1 MQKLKRIQLLHRGS
15 MILAVLVQVVLFVSI
30 SFAQELP
37 SVPQGFGASSIT
49 AESFGFDQIKKGK
62 DAFQQKSIQQPV
74 VERLQESQFETPA
87 RVAPAQTTSKK
98 LSSFEE
104 YIQGKSP
111 NTISTEI
118 TQFGYDLFLPPSTFA
133 PIDAVPVGPDYLL
146 GPGDEIRIT
155 LWGKVNA
162 ENPATI
168 DRDGKI
174 SLPQIGV
181 LHLAGLRFSEA
192 KTFLE
197 TEFSRYYKA
206 SEVKMNV
213 SMGRLRSIRVFVVGK
228 AQRPG
233 SYTLSSLSTLI
244 NALFA
249 AGGPSKAGTMRDIQV
264 KRNGETL
271 VHFDMYDFL
280 LKGDKTNDIRLMPED
295 VIFIPTIGPL
305 AGIAGDVRS
314 PGIYELKEE
323 MELNRFIEMAGGL
336 NEIAFKGRIQI
347 SRVLHNTE
355 QNTFESNLDEIKTKS
370 IKVQSGDLIKVFSV
384 VQDKKFVRLSGAVQ
398 REGEYAA
405 SPGMTIKDLIS
416 MAGGLKDYAYTNEA
430 ELTRITPT
438 LEGPKIEKMMIALD
452 KALAGSL
459 SENIVL
465 KENDYLLIKAVPEWG
480 MYKTVEIVGEVRFP
494 GSYTIKKGERLSS
507 LIERAGG
514 FTDKAYLKGA
524 TFTRESV
531 RKLQQAKLDESIER
545 LQRQVLSKSATATQ
559 AALTPED
566 ALQQKAALEQRSA
579 LIEKMK
585 AAKAKGRITINLN
598 HLDELKGS
606 SSDLLL
612 EEDDTLIIP
621 ERPQH
626 IQVIGSV
633 YNQTAFIYNSKTTV
647 SGYLRNAGGMT
658 DDAEEGD
665 LYVLKVDGSAV
676 SRKVEGGF
684 FSRGLLSS
692 NLNPGDTIVVPEKIE
707 QVSWLKEVKDITQI
721 LFQIAAT
728 AGIIIKVF

>member
-1 MQKLKRIQLLHRGS
+1 MTLIAQG
-15 MILAVLVQVVLFVSI
+15 ILAFSV
-30 SFAQELP
+30 SFAQDLP
-37 SVPQGFGASSIT
+37 STFQGFSAPSIT
-49 AESFGFDQIKKGK
+49 SESFSFDQTKKGR
-62 DAFQQKSIQQPV
+62 DVFQQQQVQQPV
-74 VERLQESQFETPA
+74 IEQIERPA
-87 RVAPAQTTSKK
+87 RIEPPQAGDKK
-98 LSSFEE
+98 LSAFEE
-104 YIQGKSP
+104 YVQGKSP
-111 NTISTEI
+111 DTISTEI
-118 TQFGYDLFLPPSTFA
+118 TQFGYDLFHSPSTFA
-133 PIDAVPVGPDYLL
+133 PVDVVPVGPDYLL
-146 GPGDEIRIT
+146 GPGDEVRIT

-192 KTFLE
+192 KSFLE

-271 VHFDMYDFL
+271 VHFDLYDFL

-314 PGIYELKEE
+314 PAIYELKGE
-323 MELNRFIEMAGGL
+323 MDLHRFIEMAGGL

-347 SRVLHNTE
+347 GRVLHNSE

-370 IKVQSGDLIKVFSV
+370 IKVQPGDLVKVFSV
-384 VQDKKFVRLSGAVQ
+384 VQDRKFVRLSGAVQ
-398 REGEYAA
+398 RAGEYAA
-405 SPGMTIKDLIS
+405 GPGMTIKDLIS
-416 MAGGLKDYAYTNEA
+416 MAGGLKDYAYSKEA

-438 LEGPKIEKMMIALD
+438 LDGPKIEKRMVALE
-452 KALAGSL
+452 KALAGDS

-465 KENDYLLIKAVPEWG
+465 RENDYLLVKAVPEWG
-480 MYKTVEIVGEVRFP
+480 MYKTVEVIGEVKFP
-494 GSYTIKKGERLSS
+494 GTYTIKKGEKLSS

-514 FTDKAYLKGA
+514 FTDDAYLKGA

-531 RKLQQAKLDESIER
+531 RKLQQVQLDEAIDR

-559 AALTPED
+559 SALTPED
-566 ALQQKAALEQRSA
+566 ALQQKTALEQRTA
-579 LIEKMK
+579 FIEKMK
-585 AAKAKGRITINLN
+585 TAKAKGRVTISLN
-598 HLDELKGS
+598 DLAQLKNS
-606 SSDLLL
+606 PSDLLL
-612 EEDDTLIIP
+612 EEGDTLIVP

-633 YNQTAFIYNSKTTV
+633 YNQTAFIYNPKATV
-647 SGYLRNAGGMT
+647 SAYLNEAGGMT
-658 DDAEEGD
+658 DDAEESE
-665 LYVLKVDGSAV
+665 LYILKVDGSAV
-676 SRKVEGGF
+676 SQKAQKGF

-692 NLNPGDTIVVPEKIE
+692 SLHPGDTIVIPEKIE
-707 QVSWLKEVKDITQI
+707 RVSWLKEIKDVTQI

>member
-1 MQKLKRIQLLHRGS
+1 
-15 MILAVLVQVVLFVSI
+15 MIFTIMAQIVLVFSI
-30 SFAQELP
+30 SFAQEFPSFSQSSNLP
-37 SVPQGFGASSIT
+37 PAT
-49 AESFGFDQIKKGK
+49 PESFGIDQNKTAK
-62 DAFQQKSIQQPV
+62 DAPQRQLMQQRTSQPPLA
-74 VERLQESQFETPA
+74 EGLQEDQFEKPTNAEPTQA
-87 RVAPAQTTSKK
+87 TDKK
-98 LSSFEE
+98 LSAFEE
-104 YIQGKSP
+104 YVQGKSP
-111 NTISTEI
+111 EEISTAI
-118 TQFGYDLFLPPSTFA
+118 TQFGYDLFQQSPNTFA
-133 PIDAVPVGPDYLL
+133 PVDVVPIGPSFLL

-162 ENPATI
+162 EYPAII

-174 SLPQIGV
+174 SLPQIGI
-181 LHLAGLRFSEA
+181 LHLAGLNFSEA
-192 KTFLE
+192 KSFLE
-197 TEFSRYYKA
+197 TELSRYYRP

-249 AGGPSKAGTMRDIQV
+249 AGGINKTGTMRDIQV
-264 KRNGETL
+264 RRNGETL
-271 VHFDMYDFL
+271 THFDMYDFL
-280 LKGDKTNDIRLMPED
+280 LKGDKTKDIRLMPED

-314 PGIYELKEE
+314 PAVYELKEE
-323 MELNRFIEMAGGL
+323 MGLQSFIEMAGGL

-347 SRVLHNTE
+347 SRIIDNSQQITL
-355 QNTFESNLDEIKTKS
+355 ESNLEEIKTKD
-370 IKVQSGDLIKVFSV
+370 IKVQPGDFVKVFSV
-384 VQDKKFVRLSGAVQ
+384 VQDKKLVKLSGAVQ
-398 REGEYAA
+398 TEGEYAA

-416 MAGGLKDYAYTNEA
+416 MAGGLKDYAYLNEA
-430 ELTRITPT
+430 ELTRISPTP
-438 LEGPKIEKMMIALD
+438 EGPKIEKMMIALD
-452 KALAGSL
+452 KALAGHS
-459 SENIVL
+459 SENVVL
-465 KENDYLLIKAVPEWG
+465 KENDYLLVKTVPEWG

-524 TFTRESV
+524 LFTRESV
-531 RKLQQAKLDESIER
+531 RKLQQAQLDESIER

-566 ALQQKAALEQRSA
+566 ALQQKTVLEQRNA
-579 LIEKMK
+579 LIERMK
-585 AAKAKGRITINLN
+585 AAKAKGRIAIQLSYP
-598 HLDELKGS
+598 DELKGTA
-606 SSDLLL
+606 SDLLL
-612 EEDDTLIIP
+612 EEGDNLMIP
-621 ERPQH
+621 EKAQH

-633 YNQTAFIYNSKTTV
+633 YNQTAFIYSPKMTV
-647 SGYLRNAGGMT
+647 SEYLKNAGGMT
-658 DDAEEGD
+658 DEAEERE

-676 SRKVEGGF
+676 SQKVERGF
-684 FSRGLLSS
+684 FSKGLLSS
-692 NLNPGDTIVVPEKIE
+692 VLNPGDTIVVPEKIE
-707 QVSWLKEVKDITQI
+707 RVSWLKEVKDITQI

>member
-1 MQKLKRIQLLHRGS
+1 MNRFSLSFFTYRGS
-15 MILAVLVQVVLFVSI
+15 MILAVIMQVVFFFSI

-37 SVPQGFGASSIT
+37 IVPQGFGAPSIT
-49 AESFGFDQIKKGK
+49 TDSFGFDQIKKGR
-62 DAFQQKSIQQPV
+62 DLFQQQPIQQPV
-74 VERLQESQFETPA
+74 VEGTLESQLEKPTKIEPA
-87 RVAPAQTTSKK
+87 NKK
-98 LSSFEE
+98 LSAFEE
-104 YIQGKSP
+104 YVQGKSP
-111 NTISTEI
+111 ETISTDI
-118 TQFGYDLFLPPSTFA
+118 TQFGYDLFLPSSTFA
-133 PIDAVPVGPDYLL
+133 PVDIVPVSPDYLL

-162 ENPATI
+162 EKPATI

-228 AQRPG
+228 ARRPG

-314 PGIYELKEE
+314 PAIYELKGETD
-323 MELNRFIEMAGGL
+323 LNSFIEMAGGL

-347 SRVLHNTE
+347 GRVIHNSE
-355 QNTFESNLDEIKTKS
+355 QNTFESNLDEIKTKF
-370 IKVQSGDLIKVFSV
+370 IKVQPGDLIKVFSV

-405 SPGMTIKDLIS
+405 GPGMTIKDLIS
-416 MAGGLKDYAYTNEA
+416 TAGGLKDYAYSNGA
-430 ELTRITPT
+430 ELTRIIPTP
-438 LEGPKIEKMMIALD
+438 EGPKIEKMMIALD
-452 KALAGSL
+452 KALAGNL

-465 KENDYLLIKAVPEWG
+465 KEDDYLLVKAVPEWG

-531 RKLQQAKLDESIER
+531 RKLQQIQLDEAIDR
-545 LQRQVLSKSATATQ
+545 LQRQVLSKSVTATQ
-559 AALTPED
+559 AALNSEE
-566 ALQQKAALEQRSA
+566 AIQQKTALEQRNA

-585 AAKAKGRITINLN
+585 AAKAKGRIAITLN
-598 HLDELKGS
+598 DLDELKS
-606 SSDLLL
+606 SPSDLFL
-612 EEDDTLIIP
+612 EEGDRLIIP

-633 YNQTAFIYNSKTTV
+633 YNQTAFIYNPKKTV
-647 SGYLRNAGGMT
+647 SGYLNEAGGMT
-658 DDAEEGD
+658 DDAQESE
-665 LYVLKVDGSAV
+665 LYVLKVDGSAI
-676 SRKVEGGF
+676 SKKSDRGF
-684 FSRGLLSS
+684 FGGGLLSS
-692 NLNPGDTIVVPEKIE
+692 NLHPGDTIVVPEKIE
-707 QVSWLKEVKDITQI
+707 RVSWLKEIKDITQI

-728 AGIIIKVF
+728 AGIVIKVF